1 MGVNYGL
8 NKVRFTAP
16 VPVGSR
22 LRGRLTL
29 LSAEPIERDGLFA
42 VMRSLAAEGRTILI
56 TRVIKVTPEKLW
68 RCWTDPALLP
78 QWFGPEGY
86 SCTTKEISLR
96 QGGIWRFDMIGPD
109 GKVWPNRHRFTLYD
123 QPRRIEF
130 LMDGDTDADTPFE
143 VVVTLTPEAG
153 GTRTHCCA

>member
-1 MGVNYGL
+1 MED
-8 NKVRFTAP
+8 RQI
-16 VPVGSR
+16 
-22 LRGRLTL
+22 TL
-29 LSAEPIERDGLFA
+29 S
-42 VMRSLAAEGRTILI
+42 
-56 TRVIKVTPEKLW
+56 RVIAASPELVW

-86 SCTTKEISLR
+86 SCTTKEIWLR

-123 QPRRIEF
+123 QQRRIEF

-153 GTRTHCCA
+153 GTRIIQVMTFPSAEIRNGALAYGADRLGQTTLAKLAKIAEAL

>member
-1 MGVNYGL
+1 MEDRQITL
-8 NKVRFTAP
+8 
-16 VPVGSR
+16 SR
-22 LRGRLTL
+22 L
-29 LSAEPIERDGLFA
+29 I
-42 VMRSLAAEGRTILI
+42 AAS
-56 TRVIKVTPEKLW
+56 PELVW

-153 GTRTHCCA
+153 GTRITQVMTFPSAEIRNGALAYGADRLGQTTLAKLAKIAEAL